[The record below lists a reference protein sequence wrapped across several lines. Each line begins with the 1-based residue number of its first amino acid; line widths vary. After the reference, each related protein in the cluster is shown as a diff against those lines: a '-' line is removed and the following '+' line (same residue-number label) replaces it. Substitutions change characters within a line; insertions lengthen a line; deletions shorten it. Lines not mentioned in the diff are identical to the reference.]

1 MHCERAQHNDD
12 PISHP
17 VRDRARDGLVND
29 DMIFYSSGGVH
40 AEVAIT
46 LVHRAPDGDC
56 VSILFGEE
64 RLTLEFFDVE
74 SLERL
79 RDVADEGARRLNT
92 AIEANT
98 HAEPRTRH

>member
-1 MHCERAQHNDD
+1 M
-12 PISHP
+12 
-17 VRDRARDGLVND
+17 VL
-29 DMIFYSSGGVH
+29 YSSGGVD

-46 LVHRAPDGDC
+46 LLHREPAGDF

-79 RDVADEGARRLNT
+79 RDVAGEGARRLNT
-92 AIEANT
+92 AIEANAR
-98 HAEPRTRH
+98 AEPRTRP